1 MSKEHVYRVQ
11 TLGDLQSTL
20 AMVARM
26 GSQGLQ
32 KGEIEIALRR
42 PKQKRTTDQNRLL
55 WAILRDVSEQV
66 EWYGQHLSSEEWKDV
81 FTVSLKRQKVVPGID
96 GGFIM
101 VGGRTSKMNKAEFS
115 DLVELIHAFGADHQV
130 RWSDPAL
137 KAYEQIREA
146 A

>member
-101 VGGRTSKMNKAEFS
+101 VGGRTSKMNKQEFS
-115 DLVELIHAFGADHQV
+115 DLVELIHAFGADHRV

-137 KAYEQIREA
+137 KAYEEMGVA